1 MWPPEASEPC
11 AGRSFLLADES
22 CPLVEAPQ
30 CVCLWAFWWFLPW
43 GYCWESCG
51 QSVCAR
57 LWGRCAPQ
65 GLPRR
70 GLRSPALLRPLA
82 CAKVLLRLL
91 SPRGNLPRLLFCG
104 VTTEVLQAGPHGGE
118 CLALESCWRVSGA
131 PTCHA
136 FLLLLLSEVALS
148 GALLLYIL
156 FGEGSSFFSVLPGLL
171 WSDPPS
177 SHM

>member
-1 MWPPEASEPC
+1 MSI
-11 AGRSFLLADES
+11 GGGTT
-22 CPLVEAPQ
+22 
-30 CVCLWAFWWFLPW
+30 VCLSVGILVVSPLGLLLGELWAV
-43 GYCWESCG
+43 
-51 QSVCAR
+51 SVCTPV
-57 LWGRCAPQ
+57 GRCAPQ

-82 CAKVLLRLL
+82 CAKALLRLL

-136 FLLLLLSEVALS
+136 FLLLLRSEVALS
-148 GALLLYIL
+148 AALLLYIL
-156 FGEGSSFFSVLPGLL
+156 SGEGSSFFSVLPGLL

>member
-1 MWPPEASEPC
+1 MRLSVGILVVSPL
-11 AGRSFLLADES
+11 GLLLGELRA
-22 CPLVEAPQ
+22 V
-30 CVCLWAFWWFLPW
+30 
-43 GYCWESCG
+43 
-51 QSVCAR
+51 SVCTPV
-57 LWGRCAPQ
+57 GRCAPQ
-65 GLPRR
+65 DLPRR
-70 GLRSPALLRPLA
+70 GLRSPVLLRPLA
-82 CAKVLLRLL
+82 CAKALLRLL

-104 VTTEVLQAGPHGGE
+104 VTTEVPQAGPHGGE

-136 FLLLLLSEVALS
+136 FLLLLSEVALS

-156 FGEGSSFFSVLPGLL
+156 FGEVSSFFSGLLPGLL